1 LMEKGEI
8 IKNIDDVTEESIK
21 ELENYFL

>member
-1 LMEKGEI
+1 MEKGEI
-8 IKNIDDVTEESIK
+8 IKNIDDITEESIK